1 MGSVGRDGATVTAL
15 RTTWPEGRETQ
26 TPATCTRSQVPFD
39 GSTDVGA
46 LAREYLG
53 PDEQAAFEA
62 KTGRGRVQWL
72 LGRVAAKDAVQRHLL
87 SRDFALI
94 DPTRIVLDNDARGC
108 PRVRVRGAGL
118 ATRGVQVSIAHKPAL
133 AVAVAAI
140 VRTPTVSPDA
150 GRTPVGIGIDVE
162 AVEPRSPSFER
173 MVLTPAERTLPPAAD
188 DGRDAWL
195 TRLWT
200 VKEAVAKATGLGL
213 GGRPKDFEIDA
224 VLGARLRCR
233 GRWIATEALDTARGH
248 FMVAWT
254 DSY

>member
-1 MGSVGRDGATVTAL
+1 VTAL
-15 RTTWPEGRETQ
+15 HTAWPDGEELEARPG
-26 TPATCTRSQVPFD
+26 PATCTRSQVPFD
-39 GSTDVGA
+39 ASTDVRA
-46 LAREYLG
+46 LAHEYLG

-62 KTGRGRVQWL
+62 KTGRGRVEWL

-94 DPTRIVLDNDARGC
+94 DPTRIVVDNDAHGC
-108 PRVRVRGAGL
+108 PRVRVWGAAL
-118 ATRGVQVSIAHKPAL
+118 ATRGLRVSIAHKPAV

-140 VRTPTVSPDA
+140 FRLPPASPDA
-150 GRTPVGIGIDVE
+150 DGPWVGIGIDVE

-173 MVLTPAERTLPPAAD
+173 TALTPTERSLQTD
-188 DGRDAWL
+188 TEDERDTWL

-200 VKEAVAKATGLGL
+200 VKEAAAKATGLGL

-224 VLGARLRCR
+224 VLGGRLRCR
-233 GRWIATEALDTARGH
+233 GRWIATEPLEIARGR

-254 DSY
+254 DSC